1 VTPSGSDVED
11 LLRSL
16 APQVLAV
23 LLRRHQAFDLCED
36 AVQEAL
42 LSAAMEWPTAGMPEN
57 PRAWLITVATRRL
70 IDEVRSERSR
80 REREER
86 VVLGAPPAE
95 LSRHPGD
102 GLGPDHD
109 DALALLL
116 LCCHPVLTPPTQIAL
131 TLRAVGGL
139 TTAEIAAAFFVPEAT
154 MAQRVS
160 RAKQRIRD
168 AGATFSM
175 PPAAEVDE
183 RIRAVCHV
191 LYLIFNEGYTA
202 TAGDRVNRVDLT
214 REALRLTRELHRL
227 RPGDGE
233 ISGLL
238 ALMLLTEARRAARV
252 DGAGELVSLA
262 DQDRRR
268 WDRAAIDEGVALVT
282 GALAECPVGTYQ
294 IQAAIAAVHDEA
306 GSADETDWPQIL
318 ALYELLDAVA
328 PNPMATVNRALAVA
342 MVRGP
347 DAGLRLL
354 DTLAGDDRVARHH
367 RLYAMRGHLLELA
380 GSPGAARGAFE
391 EAARRTASLPEKR
404 YLRARAE
411 SCGLPRDPPPE
422 QTAGQ
427 RHGDGED
434 CRRPQE

>member
-1 VTPSGSDVED
+1 MKPVGSDVED

-16 APQVLAV
+16 APQVLGV

-42 LSAAMEWPTAGMPEN
+42 LSAAMDWPAKGIPES

-80 REREER
+80 REREDR
-86 VVLGAPPAE
+86 LAFGAPPAE
-95 LSRHPGD
+95 LTRYPGD
-102 GLGPDHD
+102 GRGPDRD
-109 DALALLL
+109 DTLVLLL
-116 LCCHPVLTPPTQIAL
+116 LCCHPSLTPPSQIAL

-139 TTAEIAAAFFVPEAT
+139 TTAEIASAFFVPEAT

-160 RAKQRIRD
+160 RAKQRIRE

-175 PPAAEVDE
+175 PPAEEVDE
-183 RIRAVCHV
+183 RIGAVCHV

-202 TAGDRVNRVDLT
+202 TTGEQVNRVDLT
-214 REALRLTRELHRL
+214 AEALRLTRGLHRL
-227 RPGDGE
+227 RPADGE

-262 DQDRRR
+262 DQDRGR
-268 WDRAAIDEGVALVT
+268 WDQAAIAEGVALVT
-282 GALAECPVGTYQ
+282 GALAKGPVGAYQ

-306 GSADETDWPQIL
+306 ATTEETDWPQIL
-318 ALYELLDAVA
+318 ALYELLDRIA
-328 PNPMATVNRALAVA
+328 PNPMATLNRALAVA

-347 DAGLRLL
+347 DAGLQLL

-380 GSPGAARGAFE
+380 GSPGAARDAFD
-391 EAARRTASLPEKR
+391 EAARRTASIPEKR

-411 SCGLPRDPPPE
+411 RCAAIVPVDGGRSALGLDPE
-422 QTAGQ
+422 QA
-427 RHGDGED
+427 
-434 CRRPQE
+434 